1 MKGHIRE
8 RSPGRWAII
17 LDVPNPQTGKRR
29 RRWHSFVGTK
39 RKAQVECARLI
50 SEIGQGAYVDRSNTT
65 VGDFVRA
72 RIDQWEASG
81 AITARSAERYRLLA
95 SRQIVPHLDPSHY
108 RS

>member
-17 LDVPNPQTGKRR
+17 LDVPNPPTGKRR

-65 VGDFVRA
+65 VGDSCVRA
-72 RIDQWEASG
+72 SISGKLAALSRHDQQ
-81 AITARSAERYRLLA
+81 SATGY
-95 SRQIVPHLDPSHY
+95 
-108 RS
+108 